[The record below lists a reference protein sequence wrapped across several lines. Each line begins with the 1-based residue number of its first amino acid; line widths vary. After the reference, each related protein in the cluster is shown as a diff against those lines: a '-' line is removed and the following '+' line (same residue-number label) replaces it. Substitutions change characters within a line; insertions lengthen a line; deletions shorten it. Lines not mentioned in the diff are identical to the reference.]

1 MIMIVME
8 MVTARPMNVN
18 AQLIMS
24 MHKIARIMDVSTY
37 CVFIFI
43 QYQFHLE
50 FQNKTLS
57 KLILI
62 SIRAFL

>member
-8 MVTARPMNVN
+8 MVTARPKNVN

-43 QYQFHLE
+43 LYQFYLE
-50 FQNKTLS
+50 FPKQNHKPYIHMTP
-57 KLILI
+57 
-62 SIRAFL
+62 